1 MPLRSNALILDSML
15 TLEFRRQSMQ
25 QLARREQLMRENKNA
40 GELGRMGPI
49 VGFVWL
55 IYMVARKRT
64 DIVETLKKSRILE
77 VISYVCREENPF
89 ALQSAEESIICQAVD
104 AMLANAAP

>member
-1 MPLRSNALILDSML
+1 MS
-15 TLEFRRQSMQ
+15 
-25 QLARREQLMRENKNA
+25 REKLMKEYKKA

-64 DIVETLKKSRILE
+64 DIVEILKESRILE
-77 VISYVCREENPF
+77 IIGYVCREGNPF
-89 ALQSAEESIICQAVD
+89 VLQTAEESIICQAVD
-104 AMLANAAP
+104 AMLAKETP